1 MIVNRK
7 DITQLFK
14 IDKTFEFISDKYG
27 HPPNWER
34 PPGFISLSRI
44 ILEQQLSLASANAH
58 FLKLS
63 NYIGEFIPSNILR
76 LNDEEMRNCQISRQ
90 KKEYLRSLSAAILNG
105 DIYLEKLNELNEIE
119 VRNQLTGIKGIG
131 NWTTDI
137 YLMFCLQSKD
147 ILPIG
152 DIAIIKTIKELYSV
166 KTKEEIL
173 MLAEKWKPYRS
184 LATYF
189 IWHYYLK
196 KRNRSERFL
205 TKKQTN

>member
-1 MIVNRK
+1 
-7 DITQLFK
+7 
-14 IDKTFEFISDKYG
+14 
-27 HPPNWER
+27 
-34 PPGFISLSRI
+34 
-44 ILEQQLSLASANAH
+44 ASAGAH

-63 NYIGEFIPSNILR
+63 NYIGEFIPANILR
-76 LNDEEMRNCQISRQ
+76 LTDEEMRSCQISRQ

-137 YLMFCLQSKD
+137 YLMFCLHSKD

-152 DIAIIKTIKELYSV
+152 DIAIINTIKELSTA

-196 KRNRSERFL
+196 KRNRSERF
-205 TKKQTN
+205 

>member
-14 IDKTFEFISDKYG
+14 IDKTFESISDKYG
-27 HPPNWER
+27 FPPNWKR

-58 FLKLS
+58 FLKLT

-137 YLMFCLQSKD
+137 YLMFCLHSKD
-147 ILPIG
+147 ILPLG
-152 DIAIIKTIKELYSV
+152 DIAIINTIKELYCV

-173 MLAEKWKPYRS
+173 LISEKWKPYRS
-184 LATYF
+184 LGSYF
-189 IWHYYLK
+189 LWHYYLK
-196 KRNRSERFL
+196 KRNRFEGLL
-205 TKKQTN
+205 TKK